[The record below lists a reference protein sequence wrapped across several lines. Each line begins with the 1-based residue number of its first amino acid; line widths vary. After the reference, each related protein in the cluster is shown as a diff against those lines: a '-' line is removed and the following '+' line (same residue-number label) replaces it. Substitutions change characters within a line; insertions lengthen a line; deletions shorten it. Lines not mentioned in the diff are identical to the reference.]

1 MNIFKVVREKFKYYG
16 GVVGTMKKNTI
27 KWNSGN
33 SSTILNL
40 PNVQQMIGVKETDY
54 AIYT

>member
-1 MNIFKVVREKFKYYG
+1 MNIFEVVREKFKYYG

>member
-1 MNIFKVVREKFKYYG
+1 MNIFKIVREKFKYYG
-16 GVVGTMKKNTI
+16 GVVGTMKKITI
-27 KWNSGN
+27 KQNSGN